1 LLEDKLK
8 CAKEEYKVEAN
19 KIRQATT
26 EIAIDLSTAQVKIED
41 LKDEVNHVRHLMR
54 TIESRW
60 QTTMPSATYAVMNC

>member
-1 LLEDKLK
+1 
-8 CAKEEYKVEAN
+8 
-19 KIRQATT
+19 
-26 EIAIDLSTAQVKIED
+26 VKIED